1 MTANASQAPATRAA
15 HDGRIAC
22 IFGMGL
28 LGGSIA
34 LGLRERGLAREVW
47 AYDPDPAALEAALVI
62 GAADRVFTHLGP
74 WLEGVDLGVLSAP
87 TRAIGALA
95 QQIASHA
102 HQDAWWFDVGSTK
115 GAVVAEVPQWLPN
128 FIGTHPMA
136 GRETPGVQHAYAGL
150 LQSAI
155 WALCPT
161 PDTPRAVTAGITA
174 LIEALGAYPLTLDAK
189 AHDRAVARI
198 SHVPWLLATALNLQ
212 LAADPDAPTL
222 LALAAGGFRDL
233 TRVASG
239 SPLMSRDMVV
249 SNALE
254 VGVALDELVA
264 ALQHLGA
271 LLEAPEALLDEAV
284 RAKRTRDS
292 LPIVRRSL
300 LPRVYDVVV
309 SLDDRPLELAALTK
323 VLGEAGINIRDIEIL
338 KIRDGAEAIRVG
350 VASDADL
357 DAAKVALGAAGYH
370 HR

>member
-1 MTANASQAPATRAA
+1 MTHTDIKTPEAATIPK
-15 HDGRIAC
+15 DRIVC

-47 AYDPDPAALEAALVI
+47 AFDPDAAALEAALVL
-62 GAADRVFTHLGP
+62 GAADRVFTSLGP
-74 WLEGVDLGVLSAP
+74 WIKDVDLGVLSAP
-87 TRAIGALA
+87 TRAIIGLADGIAPWAKAEAL
-95 QQIASHA
+95 
-102 HQDAWWFDVGSTK
+102 WLDVGSTK
-115 GAVVAEVPQWLPN
+115 GAIVEAVPLVLPN
-128 FIGTHPMA
+128 FVGTHPMA

-155 WALCPT
+155 WAICPT
-161 PDTPRAVTAGITA
+161 PETPEGVLRAVTA
-174 LIEALGAYPLTLDAK
+174 LVEDLGAYPLTLDAK

-212 LAADPDAPTL
+212 LAADPDATTL

-239 SPLMSRDMVV
+239 APEMSRDMVI
-249 SNALE
+249 SNAVE
-254 VGVALDELVA
+254 VRVALRE
-264 ALQHLGA
+264 LGA
-271 LLEAPEALLDEAV
+271 TLVHLSGLLDSPEALLDEAT

-309 SLDDRPLELAALTK
+309 SLDDRPLELASLTR

-350 VASDADL
+350 VASDGDL
-357 DAAKVALGAAGYH
+357 DAAKDALGRAGY
-370 HR
+370 RYR